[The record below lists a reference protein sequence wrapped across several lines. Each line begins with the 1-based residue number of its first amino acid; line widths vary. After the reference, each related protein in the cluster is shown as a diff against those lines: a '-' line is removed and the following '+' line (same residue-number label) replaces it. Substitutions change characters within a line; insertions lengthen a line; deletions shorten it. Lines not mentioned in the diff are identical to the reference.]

1 MTRIVVLA
9 ALAVATTFILSWL
22 LGCGL
27 AVRDR
32 RRADRACKAWREA
45 RR

>member
-1 MTRIVVLA
+1 MTRLLTFA

-32 RRADRACKAWREA
+32 RRTDRACKAWREA

>member
-1 MTRIVVLA
+1 MTRLLA
-9 ALAVATTFILSWL
+9 CVALAVATTFILSWL

-32 RRADRACKAWREA
+32 RRTDRACETWREA